1 MQTQAGLGRKVLA
14 LPTMQQVMYICSRIV
29 WGFNLAHSD
38 LGGMQ
43 SDNEGQAALDAL
55 ADPKRAEQLQLAA
68 YLTAATNTSSQV
80 CATSMYPHQLQK
92 WLAHL

>member
-1 MQTQAGLGRKVLA
+1 MH
-14 LPTMQQVMYICSRIV
+14 ICSLNV
-29 WGFNLAHSD
+29 WGCNMAHSD

-68 YLTAATNTSSQV
+68 YLTSATNTTAQV
-80 CATSMYPHQLQK
+80 CAASMHPHMPQK
-92 WLAHL
+92 RLAHL

>member
-1 MQTQAGLGRKVLA
+1 MH
-14 LPTMQQVMYICSRIV
+14 ICSLNV
-29 WGFNLAHSD
+29 WGCNMAHSD

-68 YLTAATNTSSQV
+68 YLTSATNTSSQA
-80 CATSMYPHQLQK
+80 CATNMHSRQLHK
-92 WLAHL
+92 RLAHL